1 MKDLARQT
9 AEATA
14 NIGSE
19 LNTMQT
25 ALNKTV
31 SAIQQ
36 IAKVNL
42 NLKDYSAQ
50 ILRSVQEQNTTVS
63 EMAHTLSSA
72 DTVSKAIANGVTQ
85 ASNELQG
92 AQNSIHEIRNSST
105 ETAESIASIKQSLS
119 QMQSLANDFEKVGI

>member
-1 MKDLARQT
+1 VKDLARQT

>member
-1 MKDLARQT
+1 
-9 AEATA
+9 
-14 NIGSE
+14 
-19 LNTMQT
+19 
-25 ALNKTV
+25 
-31 SAIQQ
+31 
-36 IAKVNL
+36 
-42 NLKDYSAQ
+42 
-50 ILRSVQEQNTTVS
+50 VQEQNTTVS